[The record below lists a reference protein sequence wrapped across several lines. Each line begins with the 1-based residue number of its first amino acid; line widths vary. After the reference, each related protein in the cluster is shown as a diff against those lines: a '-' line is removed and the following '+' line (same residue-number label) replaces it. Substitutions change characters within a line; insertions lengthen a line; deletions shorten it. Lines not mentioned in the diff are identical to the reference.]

1 MGRLESTVANVAR
14 RLAAGYHSPTG
25 RWTAWGDWVGLLDAA
40 AAEPPICSPFN
51 LPCAAVQRANKLARE
66 EQ

>member
-14 RLAAGYHSPTG
+14 RLAMEYYSPTG
-25 RWTAWGDWVGLLDAA
+25 RWMAWGDGVGLLDAMA
-40 AAEPPICSPFN
+40 TKPAFCSPFN
-51 LPCAAVQRANKLARE
+51 LPCAAVQRKNKLEGE

>member
-14 RLAAGYHSPTG
+14 RFATQYHSPTG
-25 RWTAWGDWVGLLDAA
+25 RWTAWGDGVGLLDRAA
-40 AAEPPICSPFN
+40 TEPAFCSPFN
-51 LPCAAVQRANKLARE
+51 LPCAAVQRKNKLEGE